1 MLPSIGT
8 FFNKTVLVLRGR
20 SSKSTSSSHDV
31 SSSSSS
37 SSSTSGVPLRKKSRS
52 YRVSSP
58 TQVLSSLSDDSLS
71 EPKQN
76 RPLRTQSTYVSTNDQ
91 ANHSTPAPSLYLIQ
105 LTKKTHPTNSF
116 GLTKTITCVW
126 KNASTGNDDVDRVT
140 YPRYSIEQ
148 VQPIID
154 EKRPSIPISSRNI
167 VLQCGQIDC
176 WQNFDPSSESI
187 LTSSCLNSTGS
198 AFQIISLP
206 SDSQQN
212 RTPTNSQGHIISIT
226 TTKRCQ
232 PSLLNDTKNIQWAVG
247 GDGNHRR
254 YSIVKSHSD
263 DRLHKYQQLLR
274 RYRTQYG
281 SDSNTDSGSSSD
293 EKNLSAPP
301 VLHQEHL
308 TKTTDHIHEGIRFQG
323 ITERL
328 LIDDF
333 PENGP
338 KKIDAKADEILEP
351 DPFIIHSDIYKTL
364 HTVIQSEH
372 NSHFLSNPAMIS
384 KSKQISYASTDEDV
398 DEFNSHCS
406 ETLDQSS
413 RNGATPRTY
422 SNQSSLEQSFDIEVN
437 RGHDV
442 NQTNLNALLDEPV
455 SEEITNHNDNLTIS
469 DDSLV
474 NTEFQSPLIHFTA
487 ENSEP
492 TTSVYTAEQEMFF
505 SAKSELTTE
514 KDFYSGYE
522 LESITD
528 EEDDDARKD
537 DFNEYLIISESSTA
551 SSTTHSAPTPPAP
564 PPSSIPPE
572 FEFKLPSFGEWIN
585 RAFNTF
591 LSEADQTPYETI
603 STSRSSSDVSIHGSQ
618 STINTSSSSQIV
630 TVRENRNLS
639 KDESIDFCPTQ
650 STSNNDDEQSLND
663 MSSSSFSSE
672 KVDFDT
678 YIIDSNYEK
687 INPSITNEQNEIL
700 SITKRSKSLL
710 SSITSSIANDDQ
722 ELMNNER
729 VQNDDDDDDD
739 DEENFIELNKTQI
752 SKQHIQT
759 HTDDVTS
766 LPNSE
771 EFQCSSHSHDSFLP
785 SDQQMDT
792 ATSSTDD
799 LTKTNQFFS
808 SNFYSKDSALDLS
821 DDNFHRP
828 PISDNDDDQ
837 ERIVPLNKLQDKTV
851 DLDSYIDDET
861 MQNNDTMICINDELY
876 STEDEKSVHRTI
888 SSSSSEH

>member
-31 SSSSSS
+31 SSSS

-91 ANHSTPAPSLYLIQ
+91 TNHSTPPAPSLYLIQ
-105 LTKKTHPTNSF
+105 LTKKKHPTNSF

-126 KNASTGNDDVDRVT
+126 KNTSTGNDDDDRVT

-176 WQNFDPSSESI
+176 WQNFDPLSESI

-232 PSLLNDTKNIQWAVG
+232 PSLLSDTKNIQWTVE

-323 ITERL
+323 IKERL

-338 KKIDAKADEILEP
+338 TKIAAKADEILES
-351 DPFIIHSDIYKTL
+351 DPFIIHSDIHKTL

-422 SNQSSLEQSFDIEVN
+422 SNQSSLEQSSDIEVN
-437 RGHDV
+437 RELDV
-442 NQTNLNALLDEPV
+442 NYVNPNAFLDEPV
-455 SEEITNHNDNLTIS
+455 SEEITNHNDNLTLS

-474 NTEFQSPLIHFTA
+474 NTEFQSPLIHLTA

-537 DFNEYLIISESSTA
+537 DFNEYLIISESSPSS
-551 SSTTHSAPTPPAP
+551 SSTTHSAPSPPAP

-591 LSEADQTPYETI
+591 LFEADQTPYETI

-729 VQNDDDDDDD
+729 VQDDDDED

-759 HTDDVTS
+759 HIDDVTS

-837 ERIVPLNKLQDKTV
+837 ERIVPSNKLQDKIV
-851 DLDSYIDDET
+851 DSDSYIDDET